1 MLFKQVNVVSLWV
14 FERHLLTCEYFR
26 SMDRYAL
33 QVIDSENKKGSARR
47 DAGKSRSTPRGL
59 IVPLNAHAITNGC
72 QMRGRGTRRET
83 RRTSPQTSRRRL
95 QDEAMTQ
102 KNKKAI
108 PGLSLPTVLV
118 LLMFFVSV
126 LLLVLYCLRKHLR

>member
-47 DAGKSRSTPRGL
+47 DAAKSRSTPRGL
-59 IVPLNAHAITNGC
+59 IARLNAHVITNCC
-72 QMRGRGTRRET
+72 QIRGRGTRRET
-83 RRTSPQTSRRRL
+83 RRTLHQTSQRHL
-95 QDEAMTQ
+95 QDEAMTL
-102 KNKKAI
+102 KNKKAR